1 MSRTHPKFYVG
12 HETKNG
18 HLKGNGNFKT
28 YQPAVQKAMEVSE
41 REGNSV
47 VLSPAGSILW
57 GSKGEGLFQKG
68 KMTTEAK
75 RFMAEGGYDYATE
88 YRAEGMNA
96 GSMSF
101 LFGNLTLLTLGG
113 LAVYNK
119 FIKPSEEPPADDED
133 ADATNE
139 TGATDTDSNTTA

>member
-41 REGNSV
+41 KQGNSV

-75 RFMAEGGYDYATE
+75 RFMAEGGYDYARE
-88 YRAEGMNA
+88 YRSEDILSVKN
-96 GSMSF
+96 
-101 LFGNLTLLTLGG
+101 G
-113 LAVYNK
+113 LM
-119 FIKPSEEPPADDED
+119 FIVLPLAAYFAIKEPILDKVFNSEE
-133 ADATNE
+133 
-139 TGATDTDSNTTA
+139 GV

>member
-1 MSRTHPKFYVG
+1 MARTHPKFYVG

-47 VLSPAGSILW
+47 VLSPVGTILW

-68 KMTTEAK
+68 KLTTEAK
-75 RFMAEGGYDYATE
+75 RFMAAEGYDYARE
-88 YRAEGMNA
+88 YRSEGMNV
-96 GSMSF
+96 GSMTF
-101 LFGNLTLLTLGG
+101 MIGNITLLGLGAI
-113 LAVYNK
+113 AVYQK
-119 FIKPSEEPPADDED
+119 FIKPSEEPPADNEDE
-133 ADATNE
+133 DATNE
-139 TGATDTDSNTTA
+139 TGAKDTDSNTTA